1 MHNIPAIEDQNT
13 EFKVSF
19 NTGVIESLVAFANA
33 GGGTVYVGVDDSGK
47 LLGIQLAKE
56 SVQNFVNEIKSKTAP
71 VLIPDVN
78 VIDVDGKQIVAFQIQ
93 EYPIKPVAVQG
104 RYYKRVNNSNHQLTV
119 GEVVNLYL
127 HTINSSWDTYVDA
140 LHTIDDISLEK
151 VQKAIDLLENK
162 GHSIT
167 EDPLSFL
174 LKYNMLR
181 EDKITNAAFLLF
193 HKDDNIIS
201 TVELGRFQTDIIIKD
216 SARSKSDVLTQ
227 INEVLD
233 FVRKHIN
240 KEIIITGSAYNTE
253 RWQYPLEAI
262 REIVLNMII
271 HRDYRSASDSI
282 VKVYDNKIEFF
293 NPGMLPDDITV
304 DDLMNNRYKS
314 TPRNKMVADFCK
326 DLGLIEKYG
335 SGIRRVI
342 TLFKE
347 VGLPLPKFEQISG
360 GLNVT
365 VYSKNFEGGDSD
377 KVIGRVGDRV
387 GDKVGDRV
395 GDKLSE
401 TQKRIL
407 NLMQQNPSVSA
418 QSLSEEIGI
427 SKRKIEENIRTLR
440 ERSKIVRVGNAKSGH
455 WEVLD

>member
-1 MHNIPAIEDQNT
+1 M
-13 EFKVSF
+13 
-19 NTGVIESLVAFANA
+19 
-33 GGGTVYVGVDDSGK
+33 
-47 LLGIQLAKE
+47 
-56 SVQNFVNEIKSKTAP
+56 
-71 VLIPDVN
+71 
-78 VIDVDGKQIVAFQIQ
+78 IDVDGKQIVAFQIQ

-162 GHSIT
+162 GRSII

-216 SARSKSDVLTQ
+216 SARSKSDVITQ

-233 FVRKHIN
+233 FIRKHIN

-262 REIVLNMII
+262 REIVLNMVI
-271 HRDYRSASDSI
+271 HRDYCSASDSI
-282 VKVYDNKIEFF
+282 VEVYDNKIEFF

-347 VGLPLPKFEQISG
+347 AGLPLPKFEQISG

-365 VYSKNFEGGDSD
+365 VYSKTFEGGDSD
-377 KVIGRVGDRV
+377 EVIDKGIGR
-387 GDKVGDRV
+387 VGDRV

-407 NLMQQNPSVSA
+407 SLMQQNPSVSA
-418 QSLSEEIGI
+418 QRLSEEIGI
-427 SKRKIEENIRTLR
+427 SKRKIE
-440 ERSKIVRVGNAKSGH
+440 
-455 WEVLD
+455 